1 MGGICNDRCKLEFYK
16 ESVRGHVR
24 DYIISFNDNETS
36 IEEVI
41 EDSYDL
47 FKKLMETFKNKLV
60 KVRLI
65 AKIEFAAIKD
75 GKEMEIR
82 HYHFTSYQAEYV
94 EDCEEFF
101 KRHMLKI
108 ASRLSEF
115 NKNGSNLVMKRICD
129 CHIALT
135 IV

>member
-47 FKKLMETFKNKLV
+47 FKKLMET
-60 KVRLI
+60 
-65 AKIEFAAIKD
+65 
-75 GKEMEIR
+75 
-82 HYHFTSYQAEYV
+82 
-94 EDCEEFF
+94 
-101 KRHMLKI
+101 
-108 ASRLSEF
+108 
-115 NKNGSNLVMKRICD
+115 
-129 CHIALT
+129 
-135 IV
+135 

>member
-24 DYIISFNDNETS
+24 DYIISFNDNETT

-65 AKIEFAAIKD
+65 AKIEFAAIRD
-75 GKEMEIR
+75 GKEMEIDIIIS
-82 HYHFTSYQAEYV
+82 HLIKQN
-94 EDCEEFF
+94 
-101 KRHMLKI
+101 MLKI
-108 ASRLSEF
+108 LRNFS
-115 NKNGSNLVMKRICD
+115 KDIC
-129 CHIALT
+129 
-135 IV
+135 

>member
-16 ESVRGHVR
+16 ESARGHVR

-60 KVRLI
+60 KVRLF
-65 AKIEFAAIKD
+65 AKIEFATIKD
-75 GKEMEIR
+75 GKEMEI
-82 HYHFTSYQAEYV
+82 
-94 EDCEEFF
+94 
-101 KRHMLKI
+101 
-108 ASRLSEF
+108 
-115 NKNGSNLVMKRICD
+115 
-129 CHIALT
+129 
-135 IV
+135 